1 MGYNCKYDLQST
13 YSFHAIQ
20 LSEKKVFKHSS
31 KQFLLKLWFVNRHV
45 TEIESLSHIYIET
58 KIAILQ
64 DK

>member
-1 MGYNCKYDLQST
+1 MIYNLRILST
-13 YSFHAIQ
+13 QFNFQ
-20 LSEKKVFKHSS
+20 KKKVFKHSS

>member
-1 MGYNCKYDLQST
+1 MIYNLRILST
-13 YSFHAIQ
+13 QFNFQ
-20 LSEKKVFKHSS
+20 KKK
-31 KQFLLKLWFVNRHV
+31 FLNIVLNNLWFVNRHV